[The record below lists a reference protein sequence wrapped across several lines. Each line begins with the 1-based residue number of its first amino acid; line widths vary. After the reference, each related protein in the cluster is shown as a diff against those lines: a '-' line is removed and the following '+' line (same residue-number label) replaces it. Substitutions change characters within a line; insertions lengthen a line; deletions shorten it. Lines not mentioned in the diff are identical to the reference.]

1 MVQKHG
7 NQIQLLEEN
16 FKLSST
22 GVLEKF
28 YISSGRR
35 KEEVK
40 NYWNS
45 QARNQLKPRLRDENG
60 DK

>member
-22 GVLEKF
+22 GVLEKIL
-28 YISSGRR
+28 YIQWPEKRRAEELQEHAGEEPVETQIKRR
-35 KEEVK
+35 K
-40 NYWNS
+40 W
-45 QARNQLKPRLRDENG
+45 R
-60 DK
+60 